1 MSTLSLQSLE
11 KRYPGAANAAVD
23 KVSLEVAQS
32 EFVALLGPS
41 GCGKTTILRMIA
53 GFVDPT
59 GGRILIGD
67 RDVTHAAPHKR
78 NTAMVFQSYALF
90 PHMTVAQNVGF
101 GLRMR
106 RANAADIE
114 KRSVEALR
122 MVQLDHLAQR
132 YPREL
137 SGGQQQRVA
146 VARALIVRPDVFL
159 LDEPLSNLD
168 AKLRQSV
175 GQEMRALQQSLGLT
189 TVFVTHDQAEALA
202 LADRL
207 VIMNEGRVAQ
217 SGAPSEVYDK
227 PASAF
232 VANFLGRAN
241 LLPGRIAHDRE
252 FQSDAGVSISCDTSG
267 WSPGERAVLCV
278 RPESIVIG
286 ERSTQECNT
295 FTARQRSRTYQG
307 ASTEH
312 VLQLSPS
319 GLELSVHAP
328 SGLESTSPVFDATG
342 NCRLGWAAESARLLP
357 EH

>member
-1 MSTLSLQSLE
+1 MSTLSLQALE
-11 KRYPGAANAAVD
+11 KRYGAAAPAVD
-23 KVSLEVAQS
+23 RVSIEVGES

-53 GFVDPT
+53 GFVEPT
-59 GGRILIGD
+59 SGRIMIGN
-67 RDVTHAAPHKR
+67 RDVTRERPHRR

-90 PHMTVAQNVGF
+90 PHMTVAENVGF

-106 RANAADIE
+106 RLGPVEIA
-114 KRSVEALR
+114 KRSIEALR
-122 MVQLDHLAQR
+122 LVQLEHLATR

-146 VARALIVRPDVFL
+146 VARALIVRPDIFL

-175 GQEMRALQQSLGLT
+175 GLEMRALQQSLGLT

-207 VIMNEGRVAQ
+207 VIMNQGTVAQ
-217 SGAPSEVYDK
+217 VGTPSEVYSK
-227 PASAF
+227 PANTF

-241 LLPGRIAHDRE
+241 LLAGRVSRERE
-252 FQSDAGVSISCDTSG
+252 FVADAGAAIACDTSG
-267 WSPGERAVLCV
+267 WKLGERAVLCV
-278 RPESIVIG
+278 RPESILIG
-286 ERSTQECNT
+286 DRSAQAENC
-295 FTARQRSRTYQG
+295 FTATRRSRTYLG

-312 VLQLSPS
+312 VVQLAPS
-319 GLELSVHAP
+319 GIELSVNAA
-328 SGLESTSPVFDATG
+328 SGIEESSAMFDAAG
-342 NCRLGWAAESARLLP
+342 SCRIGWAAETARLLP
-357 EH
+357 EQ

>member
-11 KRYPGAANAAVD
+11 KRYGAAPAAVD
-23 KVSLEVAQS
+23 KVSLEVGQS

-53 GFVDPT
+53 GFVEPT
-59 GGRILIGD
+59 SGRILVDG
-67 RDVTHAAPHKR
+67 RDVTRAPPHKR

-106 RANAADIE
+106 RADPAEIDR
-114 KRSVEALR
+114 RSVEALR
-122 MVQLDHLAQR
+122 LVQLEHLAQR

-175 GQEMRALQQSLGLT
+175 GLEMRTLQQSLGLT

-207 VIMNEGRVAQ
+207 VILSEGKVAQ
-217 SGAPSEVYDK
+217 VGSPAEVYSK
-227 PASAF
+227 PANAF

-241 LLPGRIAHDRE
+241 LLGGRIAGDRE
-252 FQSDAGVSISCDTSG
+252 FQSDAGISIACDTSG
-267 WSPGERAVLCV
+267 WSAGERAILCL
-278 RPESIVIG
+278 RPENIVIG
-286 ERSTQECNT
+286 ERSAQVRNT
-295 FTARQRSRTYQG
+295 FTAVRRSRTYQG

-312 VLQLSPS
+312 VVQLPS
-319 GLELSVHAP
+319 GLELSVSAP
-328 SGLESTSPVFDATG
+328 SGIDETNPVFDATG
-342 NCRLGWAAESARLLP
+342 NCRIGWAPESVRLLP